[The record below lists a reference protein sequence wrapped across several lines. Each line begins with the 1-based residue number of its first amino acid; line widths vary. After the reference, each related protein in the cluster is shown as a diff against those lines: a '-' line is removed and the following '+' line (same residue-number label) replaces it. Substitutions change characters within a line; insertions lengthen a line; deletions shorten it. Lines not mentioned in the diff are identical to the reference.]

1 MLSIICKYFT
11 GHATSGFGA
20 TSAGG
25 TSTKFNPVIG
35 THFENLNVGQQV
47 TRKKN
52 NFVFVYFFDFSY

>member
-25 TSTKFNPVIG
+25 TTKCNPVIG

-47 TRKKN
+47 TRK
-52 NFVFVYFFDFSY
+52 